1 MDALPPRLL
10 GTSDLRVTPIG
21 LGCWQFS
28 KRRGLAGKFWPTL
41 EQETIR
47 GIVKA
52 SLEGGVNW
60 FDTAEVYGWGLSE
73 EALAEALRDCG
84 ASPGSVIVATK
95 WWPALRTARSITA
108 TIDERLA
115 RLGGYPISLYQVH
128 QPFAL
133 ATVGAQ
139 MAAMAQLVKAQ
150 KVRWIGVSNFS
161 ADRMRR
167 AHAALRAQG
176 VALVA
181 NQVKYSML
189 DRRIEHDGTL
199 ETAKELEIAIIAY
212 SPLEQGLLSGK
223 FHDDPELI
231 RRRVGF
237 RRFLPAFQRSTIRE
251 TRPLIDALRQIAQRH
266 GRTPSQVALNW
277 LLTFHGDIIVAIPG
291 ATRIEQAVE
300 NVGAMTFRL
309 SDDDLHR
316 LDELSRRYART

>member
-1 MDALPPRLL
+1 MDTLPPRRL
-10 GTSDLRVTPIG
+10 GTSDLHVTPIG

-28 KRRGLAGKFWPTL
+28 RRRGLAGKFWPSL

-47 GIVKA
+47 RIVKV

-73 EALAEALRDCG
+73 EALADALRAGG
-84 ASPGSVIVATK
+84 ASPESVIIATK
-95 WWPALRTARSITA
+95 WWPGLRTARSIST

-115 RLGGYPISLYQVH
+115 RLGEYPISLYQVH

-133 ATVGAQ
+133 ATIGAQ
-139 MAAMAQLVKAQ
+139 MAAMARLVDAH

-161 ADRMRR
+161 AARMRR
-167 AHAALRAQG
+167 AHAALRERG
-176 VALVA
+176 VALIS

-199 ETAKELEIAIIAY
+199 EAAKELEIAIIAY

-231 RRRVGF
+231 RHRVGF
-237 RRFLPAFQRSTIRE
+237 RRFLPSFQRSTIRE
-251 TRPLIDALRQIAQRH
+251 TQPLIDALRQIALRH
-266 GRTPSQVALNW
+266 GRTSSQVALNW
-277 LLTFHGDIIVAIPG
+277 LLTFHGDLVVAIPG
-291 ATRIEQAVE
+291 ATRVEQALE

-309 SDDDLHR
+309 SDEELRR
-316 LDELSRRYART
+316 LDDLSRRYARM